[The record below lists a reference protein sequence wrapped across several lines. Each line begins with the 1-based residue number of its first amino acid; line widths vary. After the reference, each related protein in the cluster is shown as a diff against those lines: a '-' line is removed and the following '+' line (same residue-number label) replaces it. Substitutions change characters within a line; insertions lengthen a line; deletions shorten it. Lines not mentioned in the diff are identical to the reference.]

1 MQAALTERVCTICKH
16 KGFQYLQVRSDGKM
30 VIRCEECHM
39 GVLDRVPE
47 DLSVFYDD
55 DYYGLGGGCGGTQSH
70 GYENYLY
77 TAEHGVSW
85 AAALIKLLCTSG
97 SVLDI
102 GCANGHLL
110 KKLGPSYEIFGIE
123 ASEMMGKVAQAEGIN
138 LLGRDLLDPS
148 VRVAHAGRFDV
159 ISSIAVFEHIRDIR
173 AGFEAALDMLRN
185 GGFLLFEVP
194 LISSRYDNTVWFTSS
209 LEHVWYPSETGLRQ
223 LVEGELGYHL
233 IGSEIHVRTY
243 GSTYVGIVV
252 RDASKASEI
261 RAITD
266 RVLTREEDAVLFEE
280 RVARMQI
287 GMMHAATTTPAD
299 IETLA
304 AMPVDALSS
313 MMLRRLADLWQMD
326 IDRCRLAEEEKQSI
340 RTELIQ
346 AQARLNHLE
355 SSLAA
360 LSSDCARNDI
370 SLTREVIS
378 LREQLTRYLPKLG
391 R

>member
-1 MQAALTERVCTICKH
+1 M
-16 KGFQYLQVRSDGKM
+16 
-30 VIRCEECHM
+30 
-39 GVLDRVPE
+39 
-47 DLSVFYDD
+47 
-55 DYYGLGGGCGGTQSH
+55 
-70 GYENYLY
+70 
-77 TAEHGVSW
+77 
-85 AAALIKLLCTSG
+85 
-97 SVLDI
+97 
-102 GCANGHLL
+102 
-110 KKLGPSYEIFGIE
+110 
-123 ASEMMGKVAQAEGIN
+123 
-138 LLGRDLLDPS
+138 
-148 VRVAHAGRFDV
+148 
-159 ISSIAVFEHIRDIR
+159 
-173 AGFEAALDMLRN
+173 
-185 GGFLLFEVP
+185 
-194 LISSRYDNTVWFTSS
+194 
-209 LEHVWYPSETGLRQ
+209 
-223 LVEGELGYHL
+223 
-233 IGSEIHVRTY
+233 
-243 GSTYVGIVV
+243 
-252 RDASKASEI
+252 
-261 RAITD
+261 
-266 RVLTREEDAVLFEE
+266 LTREEDAVLFEE

-287 GMMHAATTTPAD
+287 GMMHAATTTPVD